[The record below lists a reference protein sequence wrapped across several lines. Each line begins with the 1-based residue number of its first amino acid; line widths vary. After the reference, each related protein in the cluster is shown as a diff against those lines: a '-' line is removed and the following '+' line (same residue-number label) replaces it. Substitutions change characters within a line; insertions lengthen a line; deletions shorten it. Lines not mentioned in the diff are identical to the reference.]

1 MLYSTTPEDAES
13 YLRYSHHPVECHED
27 GEVEVAPVSV
37 ASTVSR
43 WLRSFYHR
51 ADGMFLTNLGG

>member
-13 YLRYSHHPVECHED
+13 DLRYSHHPVECHED

-43 WLRSFYHR
+43 CVVDYGFDRSIT
-51 ADGMFLTNLGG
+51 APMACS